1 MARKISP
8 AKILVNRAV
17 DLKTLRHPR
26 ELFLFRL
33 NALLGA
39 LTLGALIALALK
51 FPLYLAAALGL
62 YLICGLALWLK
73 REIIAAK
80 LRGTTVQAS
89 ENVLPEI
96 HYIRNLATTVLSYT
110 RLIEIR
116 VATTP
121 AFEPHWLRAGTHAL
135 LIMPERLLAATIART
150 EIGQLLWLLG
160 RMIGLQATR
169 QRNNIVLRGLVFL
182 ARLNPLCRP
191 FYNRYRRSTHFTADH
206 LGLALGLSLI
216 DAAEAINK
224 MMTGELHGRMNFAE
238 ILQHAA
244 AQRRRF
250 FAFLHELLAARP
262 TLVRRFENL
271 VEFCREKYPD
281 LYADFELHRQ
291 YADALLPSY
300 REIQEFSEGKEEER
314 RMLRELGKEVYELM
328 SVTPPLHDAD
338 EISRAFLQ
346 LHDNRFAADQL
357 EAKITRLQEA
367 HTEWESTVAKIATAE
382 QKRENANRALESHYR
397 EIGRTAFAALGA
409 TIPQAPTLQSI
420 FEKAQQ
426 YQVVMTH
433 REHEIAKLEG
443 AAGNVL
449 DKSKHKV
456 EVLALRA
463 QNSTDAKRLQAAAEA
478 VGEEFWRQCAEQY
491 QHDDLEPIKLRIT
504 GVIAELER
512 RRIELDNLFAQ
523 RRQIESKLEQ
533 EGLSATAKP
542 DIDVPNF
549 IAQLKNQARA
559 AHALRPRLLEA
570 LGKSYWQREPNPL
583 PETRGL
589 VEQLHD
595 LKRRIR
601 AFELEEN

>member
-1 MARKISP
+1 LAG
-8 AKILVNRAV
+8 AV
-17 DLKTLRHPR
+17 
-26 ELFLFRL
+26 
-33 NALLGA
+33 
-39 LTLGALIALALK
+39 
-51 FPLYLAAALGL
+51 GL
-62 YLICGLALWLK
+62 YLLIGLVGWCKVRIA
-73 REIIAAK
+73 AAK
-80 LRGTTVQAS
+80 LRGQTVPAS
-89 ENVLPEI
+89 ENTFPEI
-96 HYIRNLATTVLSYT
+96 HYIQNLVTSVLGYT
-110 RLIEIR
+110 RPTEVR
-116 VATTP
+116 VATTAALEPRWLFPGAP
-121 AFEPHWLRAGTHAL
+121 AVL
-135 LIMPERLLAATIART
+135 LMPERLLAATIERAD
-150 EIGQLLWLLG
+150 IGQLLWLLA
-160 RMIGLQATR
+160 RMFGLMATR
-169 QRNNIVLRGLVFL
+169 RQKNVLMRGLVFL
-182 ARLNPLCRP
+182 ARLNPLCWP
-191 FYNRYRRSTHFTADH
+191 FYNLYRRSTHFTADH

-216 DAAEAINK
+216 DAAEAMNK
-224 MMTGELHGRMNFAE
+224 MMTDDLHGRMNFAQ
-238 ILQHAA
+238 ILQQAA
-244 AQRRRF
+244 AQRRSF
-250 FAFLHELLAARP
+250 FTFLDELFAARP

-271 VEFCREKYPD
+271 VEFCSEKYPD

-291 YADALLPSY
+291 YAGALLPSY

-314 RMLRELGKEVYELM
+314 RMLRELGKEVYELL
-328 SVTPPLHDAD
+328 SVTPPLNDAD

-346 LHDNRFAADQL
+346 LHDNRYAADQL

-367 HTEWESTVAKIATAE
+367 QTEWQNTVAKISAAE
-382 QKRENANRALESHYR
+382 QKRENANRALESYYR
-397 EIGRTAFAALGA
+397 EIGRTAFTVLSA
-409 TIPQAPTLQSI
+409 TLPQSPVLQNI

-426 YQVVMTH
+426 YQVVITH

-478 VGEEFWRQCAEQY
+478 VGEEFWRQCVEQF

-542 DIDVPNF
+542 GLDVPNF

-559 AHALRPRLLEA
+559 AHALRPRLLET
-570 LGKSYWQREPNPL
+570 LGKSYWLREPNPL

-601 AFELEEN
+601 AFELEENERA

>member
-26 ELFLFRL
+26 ELFLFRM

-39 LTLGALIALALK
+39 LTLGALIVLALK
-51 FPLYLAAALGL
+51 FPLYLTGALGF
-62 YLICGLALWLK
+62 YLICSFAVWLK
-73 REIIAAK
+73 ARIAVAQ
-80 LRGTTVQAS
+80 LRGNA
-89 ENVLPEI
+89 VLAGEDTFPEI
-96 HYIRNLATTVLSYT
+96 HYIHNLVTNVLGYT
-110 RLIEIR
+110 RPFVIY
-116 VATTP
+116 VSP
-121 AFEPHWLRAGTHAL
+121 THAYEPRWQFAGSCAV
-135 LIMPERLLAATIART
+135 LIMPERLLAATIERA

-160 RMIGLQATR
+160 RMIGLQAARHKTF
-169 QRNNIVLRGLVFL
+169 ILLRWLVFI
-182 ARLNPLCRP
+182 ARLNPLCWP
-191 FYNRYRRSTHFTADH
+191 FYNLYRRSTHFTADH

-216 DAAEAINK
+216 DAAEATKKI
-224 MMTGELHGRMNFAE
+224 MSGGLHARTNFDQLLQQAE
-238 ILQHAA
+238 AQH
-244 AQRRRF
+244 RSLF
-250 FAFLHELLAARP
+250 IFLHELLVAKP
-262 TLVRRFENL
+262 TLVRRFESL
-271 VEFCREKYPD
+271 VEFSREKYPD

-291 YADALLPSY
+291 YAGEFLPGY

-314 RMLRELGKEVYELM
+314 RMLRELGKEIYDLM
-328 SVTPPLHDAD
+328 SATPPLNDAD

-346 LHDNRFAADQL
+346 LHHNRDAADQL
-357 EAKITRLQEA
+357 ETKITRLQEA
-367 HTEWESTVAKIATAE
+367 KAEWENTVAKISAAE
-382 QKRENANRALESHYR
+382 QKRENANRALEAHYR
-397 EIGRTAFAALGA
+397 EIGRTAFAVLSAA
-409 TIPQAPTLQSI
+409 IPQAPALKSI

-426 YQVVMTH
+426 YQVVITD
-433 REHEIAKLEG
+433 REREIVKLDG
-443 AAGNVL
+443 ASGNVL
-449 DKSKHKV
+449 DRSKHKV
-456 EVLALRA
+456 EALALRA
-463 QNSTDAKRLQAAAEA
+463 QNSTDAKRLQVAAEA

-512 RRIELDNLFAQ
+512 RRLELDHLFTQ

-559 AHALRPRLLEA
+559 AHALKPRLLET

-589 VEQLHD
+589 VEQLND

-601 AFELEEN
+601 AFEQEES